1 MTGPRKVVILQS
13 AKSDYRRIKNNVT
26 QKFGAET
33 WLEINHEWKGKL
45 NKLAVNPELGSN
57 ISELDGTGWT
67 VFKRYQYKNAY
78 AVYQTSDALLTV
90 YMFIPSMRDF
100 RRHLMDR
107 LLAACQARS
116 HT

>member
-13 AKSDYRRIKNNVT
+13 AKSDYRRIKTYVT

-33 WLEINHEWKGKL
+33 WLEINQEWKVKL
-45 NKLAVNPELGSN
+45 NKLAVNPELGNN
-57 ISELDGTGWT
+57 ISELDGTGLT
-67 VFKRYQYKNAY
+67 GFKRYQHKNAY
-78 AVYQTSDALLTV
+78 VVYQTSDALLTV

-107 LLAACQARS
+107 LLAA
-116 HT
+116 

>member
-13 AKSDYRRIKNNVT
+13 AKSDYRRIKTYVT

-33 WLEINHEWKGKL
+33 WLEINHEWKVKL
-45 NKLAVNPELGSN
+45 HKLATNPELGNN
-57 ISELDGTGWT
+57 IFELDGTGLT
-67 VFKRYQYKNAY
+67 GFKRYQYKNAY
-78 AVYQTSDALLTV
+78 VVYQTSDALLTV

-107 LLAACQARS
+107 LLAA
-116 HT
+116 